1 MSSRV
6 QRIRRPL
13 AFPDRLGG
21 AHVAQRSGSACQPS
35 AGLTTIPGDPA
46 AMDHELRKRGTG
58 MIAIIFE
65 VRPADG
71 RKGDYLELA
80 ARLKDELER
89 MDGFISVERF
99 QSLTDPDKLL
109 SLSFW
114 RDEEAVAG
122 WRQCTAHR
130 AAQSAG
136 RAGIF
141 RDYRLRV
148 GAVARD
154 YGLDVRREQAPED
167 SRAVHEPTI

>member
-1 MSSRV
+1 
-6 QRIRRPL
+6 
-13 AFPDRLGG
+13 
-21 AHVAQRSGSACQPS
+21 
-35 AGLTTIPGDPA
+35 
-46 AMDHELRKRGTG
+46 

-71 RKGDYLELA
+71 HKDDYLELA
-80 ARLKDELER
+80 ARLKIELER

-114 RDEEAVAG
+114 RDEAAVTA
-122 WRQCTAHR
+122 WRQYAAHR

-148 GAVARD
+148 AAVARD
-154 YGLDVRREQAPED
+154 YGLDTRREQAPKD